1 MNFSKPLKLSYSFL
15 LVKYIEGL
23 FSEIRISLN
32 LSFSRLLLETKNN
45 KLLISFYH
53 TIIMAEKKLVGKVTH
68 YYGKIG
74 VAVVELEDELKV
86 GDKISIEGKKTNIQQ
101 IVESMEIE
109 HQKVQSASKTSI
121 GLKTIDKVREGDL
134 VYKIIE

>member
-1 MNFSKPLKLSYSFL
+1 
-15 LVKYIEGL
+15 
-23 FSEIRISLN
+23 
-32 LSFSRLLLETKNN
+32 
-45 KLLISFYH
+45 
-53 TIIMAEKKLVGKVTH
+53 MAEKKLVGKVTH

>member
-1 MNFSKPLKLSYSFL
+1 
-15 LVKYIEGL
+15 
-23 FSEIRISLN
+23 
-32 LSFSRLLLETKNN
+32 
-45 KLLISFYH
+45 
-53 TIIMAEKKLVGKVTH
+53 MAEKKLVGKVTH

-121 GLKTIDKVREGDL
+121 GLKTVDKVREGDL
-134 VYKIIE
+134 IYKIIE